1 MKRKRVWITGASG
14 DIGYA
19 IAEEA
24 AKTGSDLVLHCF
36 RNEQPLRRLSS
47 NYPELDIRI
56 VQCDFT
62 DSLRTL
68 ECFHSMPCPDVFVHC
83 AGYSDPKLFQE
94 EEHDS
99 IRAQMQSD
107 LITPMLLIRSFIPD
121 MISRRAGN
129 ILFITS
135 IWGQTGASMEVLYST
150 VKSGQHGLV
159 RSLADELGPSGI
171 RVNGIAPGIIHTR
184 MVSNYSKQDIDAI
197 KREIPAGRLG
207 HPEDIAHTTMFLTGE
222 GADYI
227 NGQIIGVNGG
237 WHRG

>member
-1 MKRKRVWITGASG
+1 MKKMRFWITGASG

-24 AKTGSDLVLHCF
+24 AKKGNDLVLHCF
-36 RNEQPLRRLSS
+36 QNKKPLQNLSY
-47 NYPELDIRI
+47 NYPDLDIRVI
-56 VQCDFT
+56 QSDFS
-62 DSLRTL
+62 DPLQTL
-68 ECFHSMPCPDVFVHC
+68 ECFHSLPCPDVFVHC

-94 EEHDS
+94 EEYDS
-99 IRAQMQSD
+99 ILTQMQTD
-107 LITPMLLIRSFIPD
+107 LISPMLLIRSLIPD
-121 MISRRAGN
+121 MISRQSGK

-135 IWGQTGASMEVLYST
+135 IWGQIGASMEVLYST

-171 RVNGIAPGIIHTR
+171 RVNGIAPGIINTR
-184 MVSNYSKQDIDAI
+184 MVSSYSEHDINLI

-207 HPEDIAHTTMFLTGE
+207 QPKDIAHTVMFLSDE